1 MAEDWLPDPSKEP
14 SEEEE
19 PSGSRLLAISRKKKQ
34 TFQERYEYDKYDNAD
49 YDSDKK
55 EDAAYQ
61 FIDDNKIITDMPAAN
76 SKNKSPSLSPRG
88 AR

>member
-1 MAEDWLPDPSKEP
+1 MPEDWLPDPR
-14 SEEEE
+14 EEQAEDE
-19 PSGSRLLAISRKKKQ
+19 DPGGSRLLAVHRKKKQ

-61 FIDDNKIITDMPAAN
+61 FMDDNKIITDMPAAN
-76 SKNKSPSLSPRG
+76 NKNKSPSVSPRG
-88 AR
+88 TR